1 MSHIVQS
8 QDAPA
13 HNYPSMMPIN
23 EQTKKIMILY
33 QKTSFSNQKENDCM
47 ENVLK
52 VNTRGYG
59 K

>member
-1 MSHIVQS
+1 
-8 QDAPA
+8 
-13 HNYPSMMPIN
+13 MPIY
-23 EQTKKIMILY
+23 EQTKKRMILC

-59 K
+59 KRLKERGAHT